1 MRKKWIKKFKS
12 FNEAEKSDRE
22 YYNKMSPEERLD
34 IMQFLRETYSKFKGK
49 FKYAAGTRLQR
60 VIKVIKQA

>member
-1 MRKKWIKKFKS
+1 MRKKWTKKFKS

-34 IMQFLRETYSKFKGK
+34 IMQYLREEHFKK
-49 FKYAAGTRLQR
+49 NKIRPRLAKT
-60 VIKVIKQA
+60 IKIIQQT